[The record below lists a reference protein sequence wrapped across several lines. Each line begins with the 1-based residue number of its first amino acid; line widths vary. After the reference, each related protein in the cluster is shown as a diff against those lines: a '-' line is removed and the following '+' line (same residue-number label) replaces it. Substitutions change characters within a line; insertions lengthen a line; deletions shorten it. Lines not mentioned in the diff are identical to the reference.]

1 VFATREDAS
10 ALKLIAHSETEIRRY
25 VKVKGDASPYD
36 GNWVY
41 WSTRMG
47 VHPEVSNRVATL
59 LKRQKGKCSQCDNY
73 FKDGDS
79 LEVDHVVPKSKGGKD
94 KYDNWQLL
102 HRHCHDTKTASDGSS
117 GKKSNCNS
125 VEPKPPVESETI

>member
-1 VFATREDAS
+1 V
-10 ALKLIAHSETEIRRY
+10 KIRRY
-25 VKVKGDASPYD
+25 VKVKGTSSPFD

-47 VHPEVSNRVATL
+47 NHPEVSTRVATL
-59 LKRQKGKCSQCDNY
+59 LKQQKGKCPHCSNY

-79 LEVDHVVPKSKGGKD
+79 LEVDHIIPKSIGGKD

-102 HRHCHDTKTASDGSS
+102 HRHCHDTKTVNDGSS
-117 GKKSNCNS
+117 GTKSNCNS
-125 VEPKPPVESETI
+125 VEPKPPVKTESWFWQDDMLVMTF